1 MSKKL
6 ELTWVG
12 KDKKISVEPRILI
25 ENKKLSNIENDENT
39 ENMLIHG
46 DNLLALKALEQ
57 KYAGKIKC
65 IYIDPPYNTGAAFEH
80 YDDNLEHSIW
90 LGLMRERLV
99 ILRNLLSEDGV
110 IFVSIDDNEVSY
122 LQILMNEIF
131 GRNNFLVNIPTIM
144 NLKGNQDQFGFA
156 GTHEYTLVFSKDKSK
171 VKLNRFKIDDE
182 EILKHWL
189 EDDIGL
195 YKRGA
200 TLKSTGE
207 ESGREDRPKMFYPIL
222 IKNNKVFCIED
233 EEFNLLYNSKEK
245 KFDDEVLEN
254 LKLKYTK
261 NKFKFI
267 LPYKNEKEY
276 GRWRW
281 GFDTFK
287 MNYENE
293 IIIVQ
298 PKKNKYSLYKKQRP
312 QIGEIP
318 TSKPKSFFY
327 KPEYSSG
334 NGTAQI
340 KKIFGYT
347 TFLYPKPEELIKD
360 FLLIGSNEN
369 DLVLDSFLGSGTTA
383 AVAHKMNRRYIGIE
397 MGEHAYTHCKV
408 RLDKVISGEDK
419 GGITKNVN
427 WQGGG
432 AYRFYE
438 LAPTLINEDKF
449 GEMVI
454 NKEYSPEMLVNAVA
468 LHEGY
473 NFNPNKETFW
483 KQSKSTENSYLFV
496 TTKYVDINFL
506 NSIKKEMK
514 DGEYL
519 VIACKNY
526 DQVLEKKYSNIEI
539 KKIPEMLLEK
549 CEFNVE
555 NYNLNIINTPIYEE
569 ELGSE
574 IDE

>member
-99 ILRNLLSEDGV
+99 ILRNLLSEDG
-110 IFVSIDDNEVSY
+110 SIWISISDDEGHY
-122 LQILMNEIF
+122 LKVLCDEIF
-131 GRNNFLVNIPTIM
+131 GRNNFISTILWKRSESQNNNAKQISTVGEFILCYSKIKSQTLFNKIELKETAIKEYRYTDNITGKKFRRGTIVD
-144 NLKGNQDQFGFA
+144 KGRGKHIFDVISPDGKIKTITSIRTKEFI
-156 GTHEYTLVFSKDKSK
+156 EEKDKK
-171 VKLNRFKIDDE
+171 GEVYWTKTGTPYLKLFLD
-182 EILKHWL
+182 
-189 EDDIGL
+189 
-195 YKRGA
+195 
-200 TLKSTGE
+200 KSEGQIA
-207 ESGREDRPKMFYPIL
+207 S
-222 IKNNKVFCIED
+222 NW
-233 EEFNLLYNSKEK
+233 
-245 KFDDEVLEN
+245 FDDCGVNEDSSEHLKF
-254 LKLKYTK
+254 LKLKFDFSK
-261 NKFKFI
+261 PEALIEKIFKI
-267 LPYKNEKEY
+267 STN
-276 GRWRW
+276 
-281 GFDTFK
+281 
-287 MNYENE
+287 ENE
-293 IIIVQ
+293 
-298 PKKNKYSLYKKQRP
+298 
-312 QIGEIP
+312 
-318 TSKPKSFFY
+318 
-327 KPEYSSG
+327 
-334 NGTAQI
+334 
-340 KKIFGYT
+340 
-347 TFLYPKPEELIKD
+347 
-360 FLLIGSNEN
+360 
-369 DLVLDSFLGSGTTA
+369 LVLDSFLGSGTTV
-383 AVAHKMNRRYIGIE
+383 AVAHKMNRKYIGIE

-408 RLDKVISGEDK
+408 RLDKVIAGEDK

-473 NFNPNKETFW
+473 NFNPNKEIFW

-526 DQVLEKKYSNIEI
+526 DKVLEKKYSNIEI

-555 NYNLNIINTPIYEE
+555 NYNLNIVNVVKIGDEKDEE
-569 ELGSE
+569 
-574 IDE
+574 

>member
-25 ENKKLSNIENDENT
+25 ENKKLSNIENNENT

-57 KYAGKIKC
+57 KYTGKVKC
-65 IYIDPPYNTGAAFEH
+65 IYIDPPYNTKSAFEH
-80 YDDNLEHSIW
+80 YNDNLEHSTW
-90 LGLMRERLV
+90 LSLMKSRLE
-99 ILRNLLSEDGV
+99 ILRKLLRDDGG
-110 IFVSIDDNEVSY
+110 IFVQIDDNEQAY
-122 LQILMNEIF
+122 LKVLMDEIF
-131 GRNNFLVNIPTIM
+131 GRDKFLNTISVKMSEASGIKMTHASKRLPKIKEYILVYKKEDLVLNEVKIPKKTWDNEYKTIITNITKEEISFIKSVCK
-144 NLKGNQDQFGFA
+144 NEKRSENEIKKVDELLDKAKYSSLSEVYKKENIQ
-156 GTHEYTLVFSKDKSK
+156 EKDKLKFNFDNAYRIFRTTSVSEK
-171 VKLNRFKIDDE
+171 ATLQLVKLK
-182 EILKHWL
+182 
-189 EDDIGL
+189 
-195 YKRGA
+195 
-200 TLKSTGE
+200 
-207 ESGREDRPKMFYPIL
+207 
-222 IKNNKVFCIED
+222 
-233 EEFNLLYNSKEK
+233 
-245 KFDDEVLEN
+245 
-254 LKLKYTK
+254 KLKYTNVFFSQITPQNKMYIIKGDFDENKKKPRTQVIFSDDYLEYNPGDFWTDIKTTGLDNEGAGVEFK
-261 NKFKFI
+261 N
-267 LPYKNEKEY
+267 
-276 GRWRW
+276 
-281 GFDTFK
+281 
-287 MNYENE
+287 
-293 IIIVQ
+293 
-298 PKKNKYSLYKKQRP
+298 
-312 QIGEIP
+312 
-318 TSKPKSFFY
+318 SK
-327 KPEYSSG
+327 KPE
-334 NGTAQI
+334 A
-340 KKIFGYT
+340 
-347 TFLYPKPEELIKD
+347 LISRI
-360 FLLIGSNEN
+360 LEMITNEN

-383 AVAHKMNRRYIGIE
+383 AVAHKMNRKYIGIE

-454 NKEYSPEMLVNAVA
+454 NKEYSPEMLANAVA

-506 NSIKKEMK
+506 NSIKNDME
-514 DGEYL
+514 DEEYL

-526 DQVLEKKYSNIEI
+526 DKVLEKKYSNIEI